1 MQLRSRKGLPNLGA
15 TFRSDQLFLKNKK
28 NKKQKQKTNQTNKS
42 LSPYKSSATSTD
54 LKLKVNLF
62 SLSWPHKSQIQT
74 PSPEDCQSQL
84 LWIQTNLPTV
94 SQRRSLTQRKRDI
107 SFQQALLV
115 STNERWRTAWLRST
129 CFIGTF
135 APRVDKKHLIGF
147 RKRLVSAT
155 LLEHNTFT
163 AVIDLL
169 LERACRGDTHH
180 SWPSGR
186 VNTV

>member
-15 TFRSDQLFLKNKK
+15 TFRSDQLFLKKKKKKHKPNK
-28 NKKQKQKTNQTNKS
+28 QKS

-74 PSPEDCQSQL
+74 PSPEDRQSQS

-115 STNERWRTAWLRST
+115 STNERWRTAWLRSA